1 MLFKN
6 KDSMWFYLSDLTYLH
21 TKIGKGQVL
30 ISSQSRETKAQTSLL
45 ACLMLYRVH
54 EEDRN

>member
-1 MLFKN
+1 
-6 KDSMWFYLSDLTYLH
+6 MWFYLSDLTYLH

-54 EEDRN
+54 EEDGN